1 MALAEETCLS
11 DARASWRDLP
21 PLDPRYAELRE
32 HLLAYQLQVA
42 TRLAKLCSYTEVSRV
57 VLERARMFLDLVH
70 PECCARPAC
79 SSCGVLCTAC
89 FNGSAHMVAGMCVLV
104 AGKEEGS
111 FGGIKPSQY
120 LKLIDHPCAELS
132 SSAGREAA
140 RWLTHWEMQTIA
152 WIWGERRE
160 GCRLHGEVCKVSD
173 V

>member
-1 MALAEETCLS
+1 MALAEETWLS

-89 FNGSAHMVAGMCVLV
+89 FNGSAHMVAGMCVAEYLPLAQSMHAEAPIV
-104 AGKEEGS
+104 AEN
-111 FGGIKPSQY
+111 IP
-120 LKLIDHPCAELS
+120 
-132 SSAGREAA
+132 AA
-140 RWLTHWEMQTIA
+140 HAVQVPPLGA
-152 WIWGERRE
+152 
-160 GCRLHGEVCKVSD
+160 K
-173 V
+173 